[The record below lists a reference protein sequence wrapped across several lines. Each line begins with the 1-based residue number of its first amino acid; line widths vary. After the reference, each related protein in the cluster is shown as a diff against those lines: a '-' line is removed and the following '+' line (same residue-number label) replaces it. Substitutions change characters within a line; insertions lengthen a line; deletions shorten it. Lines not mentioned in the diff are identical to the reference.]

1 MAAFDIKSIL
11 GEQSQPAPGQRL
23 DVVMIPIGSIAP
35 NPKNRQIYVVGDL
48 DGLKEDIRANG
59 LRQPLEVVQD
69 GSTYRLIGGERRW
82 TAMSQL
88 RDDGD
93 NRFEL
98 IPCILRPAGSE
109 DDELLSL
116 ITANSTAREL
126 TDGERLAQYEA
137 LKGVL
142 ERKKAVGEFSG
153 RVRDKMVEITGMSA
167 GALGRMNAISAN
179 CTDEVKQLLRDGATT
194 LTKCY
199 EASKLWE
206 SQQLGFIRNGW
217 AAPIKQATKCAKE
230 DVINALV
237 KIAHDNGVDNATYY
251 GLIEYHCQNTCGKTI
266 STESGQWLIKTDVDG
281 RCLSAYLLCGK
292 NDAKYKAGISWVEL
306 NNAYRDL
313 YHPEALE
320 TPPDDGIPAVGGGDK
335 QDAIPGGTPDD
346 AESPGSDT
354 MKIKISDKARQM
366 LRFENLLDY
375 WHVTND
381 YIADMQLL
389 EHSFDDGT
397 KIQLLVDYGQELEP
411 KYSPCCLIRRLDA
424 EWNSIALDSGQD
436 ESGFN
441 PRGWVQLYQYA
452 TMVIELIKPW
462 AEKLVEMETSD

>member
-11 GEQSQPAPGQRL
+11 GEQSQPALGQRL
-23 DVVMIPIGSIAP
+23 DVVMIPIGSIVP
-35 NPKNRQIYVVGDL
+35 NPKNRQIYVVGEL
-48 DGLKEDIRANG
+48 EGLKEDIRANG

-69 GSTYRLIGGERRW
+69 GSAYRLIGGERRW

-93 NRFEL
+93 KRFEL

-142 ERKKAVGEFSG
+142 ERKKAAGDFTG

-179 CTDEVKQLLRDGATT
+179 CTDEVKQMLRDGTTT

-206 SQQLGFIRNGW
+206 SQQAGFIKNGW
-217 AAPIKQATKCAKE
+217 AAPVKQAPKSE
-230 DVINALV
+230 ENDVVNALA
-237 KIAHDNGVDNATYY
+237 KIAHDNGVDNATPY
-251 GLIEYHCQNTCGKTI
+251 GLIEYHCKHTCGKTI
-266 STESGQWLIKTDVDG
+266 SVESGQWLIKTDVDD
-281 RCLSAYLLCGK
+281 RYLSAYLLCGK

-306 NNAYRDL
+306 DNAYRDL
-313 YHPEALE
+313 YHPETLE
-320 TPPDDGIPAVGGGDK
+320 PPPDSASQAVGDGDK

-346 AESPGSDT
+346 AVTESH
-354 MKIKISDKARQM
+354 KIIKQAKQM
-366 LRFENLLDY
+366 LMFENLLDY
-375 WHVTND
+375 WDITKE

-397 KIQLLVDYGQELEP
+397 KIQLLVDYGQGVEP
-411 KYSPCCLIRRLDA
+411 KYPSCCLIRRLDA
-424 EWNSIALDSGQD
+424 EGNPVVLNSGQN
-436 ESGFN
+436 ESGGYN
-441 PRGWVQLYQYA
+441 PRGWVEFYLYA
-452 TMVIELIKPW
+452 PKIVELIKPW
-462 AEKLVEMETSD
+462 AEKLVEAETSD